1 MKQEDINKL
10 KELCEANG
18 FYFDFDVISETAVV
32 AKPKIEKAEVK
43 PDGVN
48 AKVLI
53 FGFDF
58 NIKAKEKYNE
68 IGYWNVCEFLAKQLE
83 EYLNE

>member
-10 KELCEANG
+10 KELCESNG

-43 PDGVN
+43 PDGGN
-48 AKVLI
+48 TSLNWFYFKM
-53 FGFDF
+53 
-58 NIKAKEKYNE
+58 NEKAKKRCVE
-68 IGYWNVCEFLAKQLE
+68 IGYWKVCEYLAKQLE